1 MKFDHQT
8 TWVLAADTNTC
19 RIYKSTTTPYDL
31 KLIKELQHPQ
41 SKLRDIELTSEKP
54 GRYNTATT
62 TRGTYTQQSDPKEIE
77 IDNFARTIAEELD
90 HSRNAHEYDKLIVI
104 TGPHMNGLLFHHLN
118 KHVHHLVTHNL
129 KNDVIHLTEK
139 ELSDFL
145 RKNLLA

>member
-19 RIYKSTTTPYDL
+19 RIYKSTTKPYDL
-31 KLIKELQHPQ
+31 TLIKELQHPQ
-41 SKLRDIELTSEKP
+41 SKLRDIELTSGKP
-54 GRYNTATT
+54 GRYNTGTT
-62 TRGTYTQQSDPKEIE
+62 THGTYTQQSDPKEIE

-90 HSRNAHEYDKLIVI
+90 NSRNAHDYDNLIVI
-104 TGPHMNGLLFHHLN
+104 AAPHMNGLLFHHIN
-118 KHVHHLVTHNL
+118 KHVTHLVTHNL
-129 KNDVIHLTEK
+129 KNDVIHFTEK